1 MAIKDE
7 AGRDARITSMITMH
21 NYQWLLLHTLHGA
34 VSKHLGNKGLEAL
47 EKGFRRYGF
56 YRGQHLRDLPESF
69 SEGRDALSLL
79 SHWDAAEFMVTS
91 LGGPVTISG
100 GPARATITL
109 PCVPGSDYYKTHDGG
124 DMLEPFWRNML
135 PGLAEGYG
143 DGTGVEFGAIPAQSD
158 TPWTVTWTYPGA
170 SEAPRETAF
179 EDVFDDRLV
188 SIQMNRRT
196 FGVFAALQMYVGF
209 QLTEDFPDN
218 GEMVLKEALF
228 EFGMARGREL
238 RERAEA
244 KGKPLNFTT
253 WFEELQERD
262 PGEAVFVFRGETVAS
277 PGVWEAECTYCPL
290 AHVWAEEGHRGMA
303 MGYIYDVEN
312 HRGLVKGFHPN
323 GEVNWDTVKM
333 RGDKTCKFQFWIPD
347 LVTKEDP
354 DWAQPENKLQ
364 GL

>member
-1 MAIKDE
+1 MAAKDE
-7 AGRDARITSMITMH
+7 ADRNARIASMITMH
-21 NYQWLLLHTLHGA
+21 NYQWLLLHTLHEA
-34 VSKHLGNKGLEAL
+34 VSKHLGATGLEAL
-47 EKGFRRYGF
+47 EKGIRRYGY
-56 YRGQHLRDLPESF
+56 YRGQHLRDKPESF
-69 SEGRDALSLL
+69 ADGRDALSLL
-79 SHWDAAEFMVTS
+79 HNWDSAEFMVSS
-91 LGGPVTISG
+91 LSGPVEISG
-100 GPARATITL
+100 SPAHATLKL
-109 PCVPGSDYYKTHDGG
+109 PTVPGSEYYKTHDGG
-124 DMLEPFWRNML
+124 QMLEPFWRNML
-135 PGLAEGYG
+135 PGLAGGYG
-143 DGTGVEFGAIPAQSD
+143 DETGVEFGAIPGDPD
-158 TPWTVTWTYPGA
+158 TPWAITWICPGE
-170 SEAPRETAF
+170 SHTPRETAF
-179 EDVFDDRLV
+179 ENVFDDRLV

-209 QLTEDFPDN
+209 QLTEDFPDD
-218 GEMVLKEALF
+218 GERVLKESLY
-228 EFGMARGREL
+228 EFGLARGREL

-244 KGKPLNFTT
+244 KGKPINFTT

>member
-1 MAIKDE
+1 MSAKDD
-7 AGRDARITSMITMH
+7 ADRQARIASMITMH
-21 NYQWLLLHTLHGA
+21 NYQWLLLHTLHEA
-34 VSKHLGNKGLEAL
+34 VSKHLGAKGLEAL
-47 EKGFRRYGF
+47 EKGIWRYGY
-56 YRGQHLRDLPESF
+56 YRGQHLRDQPESF
-69 SEGRDALSLL
+69 ADGRDALSLL
-79 SHWDAAEFMVTS
+79 RNWDSAEFMVS
-91 LGGPVTISG
+91 SICGPIEISG
-100 GPARATITL
+100 NPARATIKL
-109 PCVPGSDYYKTHDGG
+109 PSVPGSDYYATHDGG
-124 DMLEPFWRNML
+124 HMLEPFWRNML
-135 PGLAEGYG
+135 PGLAAGYG
-143 DGTGVEFGAIPAQSD
+143 DDTRVEFDTIPAAAN
-158 TPWTVTWTYPGA
+158 TPWAISWICPDEPATPGSA
-170 SEAPRETAF
+170 AF

-209 QLTEDFPDN
+209 QLTETFPDK
-218 GEMVLKEALF
+218 GEDVLKEALY
-228 EFGMARGREL
+228 EFGLARGREL
-238 RERAEA
+238 RERADA
-244 KGKPLNFTT
+244 KGKPINFTT

-303 MGYIYDVEN
+303 MGYLYDVEN

-347 LVTKEDP
+347 LVSKEDP
-354 DWAQPENKLQ
+354 DWAQPENKLK